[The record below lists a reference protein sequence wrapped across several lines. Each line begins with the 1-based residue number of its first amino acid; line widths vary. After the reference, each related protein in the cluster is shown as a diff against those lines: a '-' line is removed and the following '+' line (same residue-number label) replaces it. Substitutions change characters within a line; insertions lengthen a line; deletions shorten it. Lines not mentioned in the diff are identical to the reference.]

1 MKKILILAVALVLV
15 ASGISFAAI
24 ANSKHDLTS
33 VSQGYSGAS
42 MSACQYCHTPHLRS
56 NPKIGSAPLWNRTM
70 GTDGSWTMYGTTIG
84 GTTMNTN
91 PGSNSRT
98 CLSCH
103 DGSVAV
109 GSVLVGTSDVIQKA
123 GVLDATG
130 LITSVANLGTD
141 LSNEHPIGFVV
152 DDTQAG
158 LDTLANMKTAGFTFY
173 GAGTNEME
181 CASCHD
187 PHNTTNTPF
196 LRKAKATICTDCHV
210 SK

>member
-1 MKKILILAVALVLV
+1 MKKVLILAVALVLV
-15 ASGISFAAI
+15 ATGISFADI
-24 ANSKHDLTS
+24 AGSKHDLTAAP
-33 VSQGYSGAS
+33 YSGAT

-56 NPKIGSAPLWNRTM
+56 NPAVTGAPLWNRTL

-84 GTTMNTN
+84 GTSMNTN

-103 DGSVAV
+103 DGTVAV
-109 GSVLVGTSDVIQKA
+109 GTVLVGTSDVITDA
-123 GVLDATG
+123 GTVLDATG
-130 LITSVANLGTD
+130 LLTSVANLGTD

-152 DDTQAG
+152 DDTKAG
-158 LDTLANMKTAGFTFY
+158 LDTLANMKTAGFNFY
-173 GAGTNEME
+173 GGGANEME

-187 PHNTTNTPF
+187 PHNTTNVPF
-196 LRKAKATICTDCHV
+196 LRVAKTSICTDCHV